1 MARPAGWTWGG
12 TLYCSLFRWLSNNVS
27 LNRRTAGWTSQHS
40 SFKVAKLFKFFNM
53 CSIRRA
59 KKKGARVLLHD
70 QTTSG
75 PILFRYYSHVSC
87 WQSLHRNN
95 VAGPRKL
102 PNIAG
107 QVAAIMLARA
117 WVEDDTALGYKV
129 LQGKSVVGPF
139 APPVLTSA
147 NTCPAQP
154 PGANPNGC
162 VKPILLPARWVN
174 SARTF
179 FGEE

>member
-59 KKKGARVLLHD
+59 KKKARECFYTIRQHRVPSCFVIIPMLVVGSPF
-70 QTTSG
+70 TGITSPVHG
-75 PILFRYYSHVSC
+75 NYP
-87 WQSLHRNN
+87 
-95 VAGPRKL
+95 
-102 PNIAG
+102 IAG

-117 WVEDDTALGYKV
+117 WVEDNTALGYKV